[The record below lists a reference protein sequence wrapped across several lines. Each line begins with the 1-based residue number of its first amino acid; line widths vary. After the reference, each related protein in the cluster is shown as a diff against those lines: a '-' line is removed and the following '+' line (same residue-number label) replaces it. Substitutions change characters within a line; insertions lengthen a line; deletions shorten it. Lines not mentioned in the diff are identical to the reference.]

1 MVELYPGF
9 FSMLRLAKNLYDHGF
24 LEKNPGLCQGLTVDE
39 DSFYG
44 LAYDAIDVIFE
55 HTSQYY
61 IEEEMLDV
69 YVFCDP
75 LIDRFCHLCWQ
86 YEQRSHLTEE
96 ENPYR
101 KNMEQIICSGFKM
114 NTYNY
119 NFDWRLSA
127 SDRGRRRLLFFYG
140 PEFYCLEDLP
150 EGLLEI
156 REGFQDVN
164 FQLEKALNGLSE
176 EKTMEKEAA

>member
-1 MVELYPGF
+1 MVELYDF
-9 FSMLRLAKNLYDHGF
+9 FSTLRLAKSLYDNGIVERYPDLF
-24 LEKNPGLCQGLTVDE
+24 RGLMLRE
-39 DSFYG
+39 DPFYDLIYNAVG
-44 LAYDAIDVIFE
+44 VIFE
-55 HTSQYY
+55 HTFQYY
-61 IEEEMLDV
+61 NEDKMIDV

-86 YEQRSHLTEE
+86 YEQHSYLTEE

-101 KNMEQIICSGFKM
+101 KEMEQIIRSGFRLGG
-114 NTYNY
+114 YNY
-119 NFDWRLSA
+119 AYDWSLSA
-127 SDRGRRRLLFFYG
+127 NDHGRRRLVFFYG
-140 PEFYCLEDLP
+140 PEFYGLEDLP

-156 REGFQDVN
+156 HEGFQDVN

>member
-44 LAYDAIDVIFE
+44 LAYDRFFLRKAVQSLLQLKVHILEPFADLQKALRQVFQAVKGLAYDAIDVIFE

-61 IEEEMLDV
+61 NEEEMLDV

-75 LIDRFCHLCWQ
+75 LA
-86 YEQRSHLTEE
+86 LT
-96 ENPYR
+96 
-101 KNMEQIICSGFKM
+101 SS
-114 NTYNY
+114 
-119 NFDWRLSA
+119 LS
-127 SDRGRRRLLFFYG
+127 
-140 PEFYCLEDLP
+140 
-150 EGLLEI
+150 
-156 REGFQDVN
+156 N
-164 FQLEKALNGLSE
+164 
-176 EKTMEKEAA
+176 AAKSMSCK